1 VQEHLLAATQ
11 VQGVQEDIQVLPQEV
26 KEVIQAQELQ
36 VVTLVAHQEVIQGLV
51 LPQEVKEVI
60 QGLALLQEDQEVI
73 QGLALLQGVQGV
85 ILLAPEVIPAPSLL

>member
-11 VQGVQEDIQVLPQEV
+11 VQGGQED
-26 KEVIQAQELQ
+26 IQAQELQ